1 MDLSI
6 VSSDAAVVEHNDG
19 QNSPLSIFGIPMEAL
34 INSFKFLEL
43 KDIARF
49 DSVL

>member
-43 KDIARF
+43 RDIARF

>member
-6 VSSDAAVVEHNDG
+6 VLSDAAVVEHNDE

-34 INSFKFLEL
+34 INIIKFLKLE
-43 KDIARF
+43 DIARF